1 MNGFNGWIEVF
12 RAGKHTTHHGK
23 EMEFTEAD
31 LDKIA
36 SYDPKAHEAPV
47 VIGHPKVGDPAVGW
61 VEGLKREG
69 NKLLAKMS
77 KLHPAFSE
85 AVKDGWYKKRSIS
98 LYPDKTLRHIGF
110 LGAMPPAVKGLA
122 EISFAEGE
130 PDTFEMEFSEDWK
143 FSLIGS
149 FMRRIREYFI
159 AKDGTD
165 AADKIV
171 SDWEIQ
177 DIKTPEPPE
186 PKEIAPAFNEPGQKE
201 DEVNQKEFDEMK
213 AQLAEMK
220 AQLARANEALASKD
234 AQIKSF
240 EEASAKAEIDRK
252 VAAFSEFC
260 EGQVKAGK
268 LTPAQRDR
276 AIPVMRTMASAEP
289 LDFSEGGKTEKKAP
303 AALLQEILSSLPVQV
318 DFSEFATSDRAGA
331 PAPAKEA
338 ELVKLMAEGTGGHQ
352 PKK

>member
-1 MNGFNGWIEVF
+1 MNGINDWIEVF

-159 AKDGTD
+159 AKDGPD

-213 AQLAEMK
+213 AQLA
-220 AQLARANEALASKD
+220 RANEALASKD

-240 EEASAKAEIDRK
+240 EEASAKAEVDRK
-252 VAAFSEFC
+252 VAAFAEFC
-260 EGQVKAGK
+260 EAQVKDGRM
-268 LTPAQRDR
+268 TPAQRDQALPVAR
-276 AIPVMRTMASAEP
+276 AMVSADPVDFAEG
-289 LDFSEGGKTEKKAP
+289 DKTEKKAP
-303 AALLQEILSSLPVQV
+303 LDLFRQILSGMKTQV
-318 DFSEFATSDRAGA
+318 EFGEFATSDRAGA
-331 PAPAKEA
+331 PALTKEA